1 MKSKSN
7 LPGAFFKGLLLAGLA
22 LAFTGAKKTNELRIK
37 GSDTMVNLA
46 SAWAEAYM
54 QTYSDV
60 YISVDG
66 GGSGTGIASLINGT
80 VEIANASREIK
91 QKEKE
96 AAAANYINPVETK
109 VARDAISFI
118 VNPSNPVKEL
128 TMEQLAKMY
137 TGQITNWNQVG
148 GPNQKITLCARENT
162 SGTYA
167 FVQEFVM
174 KNKDYAQTT
183 LHLPSNAAIVQE
195 VEQNKGAIGY
205 CGLGYLLEAGN
216 KVKAVGVKKSSSSS
230 AVTPSEANVKNGT
243 YPVARFLYVY
253 TPGQPS
259 GLTKKF
265 IDFCVSPEGQKI
277 VVEAGFVTLK

>member
-1 MKSKSN
+1 MN
-7 LPGAFFKGLLLAGLA
+7 LPKNFTSSLVKGLLVASAA
-22 LAFTGAKKTNELRIK
+22 LTFTGAKSANELRIK

-54 QTYSDV
+54 AKHSDV
-60 YISVDG
+60 IISVDG
-66 GGSGTGIASLINGT
+66 GGSGTGIAALINKT
-80 VEIANASREIK
+80 VDIADASREIK

-96 AAAANYINPVETK
+96 SAAANYINPVETS

-118 VNPSNPVKEL
+118 VNPSNSVKEL
-128 TMEQLAKMY
+128 TMDQLARIY
-137 TGQITNWNQVG
+137 TGEYTNWNQVG
-148 GPNQKITLCARENT
+148 GPNQKITLCSRENT

-174 KNKDYAQTT
+174 KNKNYAQTAM
-183 LHLPSNAAIVQE
+183 LLPSNASIVQE
-195 VEQNKGAIGY
+195 VSTNKWAIGY
-205 CGLGYLLEAGN
+205 VGLGYLVEAGN
-216 KVKAVGVKKSSSSS
+216 KVRAVGVKKNSSSP
-230 AVTPSEANVKNGT
+230 AVLPSEENVKNGT

-259 GLTKKF
+259 GLTRKY
-265 IDFCVSPEGQKI
+265 IDFCLSAEGQKI